1 MAPKRRAGGA
11 TSVMDGAGAFAEGAG
26 VAAGESGL
34 HLGEDREGDFGGA
47 LGAEVETDGGV
58 EPGELVGV

>member
-1 MAPKRRAGGA
+1 
-11 TSVMDGAGAFAEGAG
+11 MDGAGAFAEGAG